1 MGIIG
6 MLFFGKITEKFK
18 DSNGKL
24 KSRPQN
30 TEDYF
35 KKLITWSAI
44 SSSKPSMR
52 FIENSIYGGGG
63 TAFIPRINIY
73 YCLSFLNSKIAID
86 FLKAI
91 SPTLN
96 YEAGHIMS
104 LPLIYDKLKEQSI
117 QYIATQNISLS
128 KNEWDSF
135 ETSWNF
141 AEHPLAKSDFRR
153 QTLDVRL
160 EDCWLAWQQECEE
173 RFQTLKANEEE
184 LNRIFIEIYGLQDE
198 LTPEV
203 LDKDVTVR
211 RADLARECR
220 SLVSYAI
227 GCIFGRY
234 SLDKPGLQFA
244 GGPDDGREVPA
255 VLPLSE
261 ETYSKD
267 DAAELVQQFLK
278 DAYGEKYYAENLHF
292 LEAGLGKD
300 LRSYLCNDFYADHLK
315 IYQKRPI
322 YWLFQSPKG
331 SFKALI
337 YLHRYVPGRGADVL
351 ALCRELEARLDVRSQ
366 TADVRNLSKAEQR
379 KAEKETEKARAA
391 FTEIKTWEKE
401 VLAPLAEQRLP
412 LDLDDGVKVNYAK
425 FGAALAK
432 IK

>member
-1 MGIIG
+1 M
-6 MLFFGKITEKFK
+6 
-18 DSNGKL
+18 
-24 KSRPQN
+24 
-30 TEDYF
+30 
-35 KKLITWSAI
+35 
-44 SSSKPSMR
+44 
-52 FIENSIYGGGG
+52 
-63 TAFIPRINIY
+63 
-73 YCLSFLNSKIAID
+73 
-86 FLKAI
+86 
-91 SPTLN
+91 
-96 YEAGHIMS
+96 
-104 LPLIYDKLKEQSI
+104 
-117 QYIATQNISLS
+117 
-128 KNEWDSF
+128 
-135 ETSWNF
+135 
-141 AEHPLAKSDFRR
+141 
-153 QTLDVRL
+153 
-160 EDCWLAWQQECEE
+160 
-173 RFQTLKANEEE
+173 
-184 LNRIFIEIYGLQDE
+184 
-198 LTPEV
+198 
-203 LDKDVTVR
+203 R
-211 RADLARECR
+211 RADLGRECR

-244 GGPDDGREVPA
+244 GGPDDGRKVPA

-267 DAAELVQQFLK
+267 DAAEQVQQFLK
-278 DAYGEKYYAENLHF
+278 DAYGEKYYAENLRF

-337 YLHRYVPGRGADVL
+337 YLHRYVPGRAADVL
-351 ALCRELEARLDVRSQ
+351 ALCRELEARLELSSQ
-366 TADVRNLSKAEQR
+366 QSAVSGQLSKAEQR
-379 KAEKETEKARAA
+379 KAEKEAEKARTA